1 MILEIV
7 SPEAKL
13 FSAQVTSVTLP
24 GVNGSFQIL
33 NNHAP
38 VVSILEKGEVKITAS
53 SFTFDKEV
61 AAKFTKL
68 DDQNYILSINSGTI
82 EMKDNKVIVLVD

>member
-7 SPEAKL
+7 SPEATL
-13 FSAQVTSVTLP
+13 FHGEITSITLP

-38 VVSILEKGEVKITAS
+38 IVSILKQGTVTIDAPRFS
-53 SFTFDKEV
+53 IDKEIEN
-61 AAKFTKL
+61 KFTKIN
-68 DDQNYILSINSGTI
+68 DQKYTLEIISGTI
-82 EMKDNKVIVLVD
+82 EMKNNKVIVLAD